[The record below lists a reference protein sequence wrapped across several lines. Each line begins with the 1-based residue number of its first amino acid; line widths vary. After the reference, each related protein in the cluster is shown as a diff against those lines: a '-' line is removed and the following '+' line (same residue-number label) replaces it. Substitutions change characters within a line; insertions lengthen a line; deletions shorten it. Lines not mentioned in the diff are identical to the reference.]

1 MKNFYRIVITLLL
14 VISLAL
20 SATSCDTLAELGIIT
35 DNYTDDNTDND
46 GNATGSDGDN
56 TTADT
61 EKDNVS
67 DGEEDNEE
75 NTDDAGNNEE
85 NGNGNSGSE
94 DNNDNDNNGENGG
107 EDDDTEKVPV
117 INTDFEGGI
126 VYLPNEEDPVLTDP
140 YLYVDKEEFYANY
153 TPAVSYR
160 DAYYR
165 SRHGL
170 LSGTLGDQDPVPT
183 VSDYQPILD
192 GMLVKNSAFLF
203 SEDGNTYYIV
213 DAYGNIVN
221 KIYKGGAYI
230 MLEEVAAY
238 VFAFGTYP
246 ANHST
251 SKNTSPSSSP
261 FGKFL
266 RVNHSNFSGNTSR
279 YPYEPELP
287 NISGCGGDLDY
298 YEMDIGTTG
307 TDTGNGYAVAPYNNG
322 TKIVRGAA
330 RIVYAKEDLDRD
342 GVIEIGEVYVFYTY
356 NHYNDFQ
363 EYLGYEGGWGVMFGN
378 VTGGGT
384 LSSKYD
390 YNPTPYVEVAY
401 TSLVNSDGTP
411 AVEMVVVVVAC
422 LPQREEI

>member
-1 MKNFYRIVITLLL
+1 MKNFYRIFITLIL
-14 VISLAL
+14 VISLVL
-20 SATSCDTLAELGIIT
+20 GATSCDTLAELGIIAG
-35 DNYTDDNTDND
+35 DYTEDNTEND
-46 GNATGSDGDN
+46 GNVTDSDNDNDTTSDKENDGMSDGDN
-56 TTADT
+56 TGD
-61 EKDNVS
+61 
-67 DGEEDNEE
+67 
-75 NTDDAGNNEE
+75 TDDDGTGEE
-85 NGNGNSGSE
+85 NGNE
-94 DNNDNDNNGENGG
+94 DNDNNGENGG

-203 SEDGNTYYIV
+203 SEDGNTYYIL

-390 YNPTPYVEVAY
+390 YNPTPYVRVAY
-401 TSLVNSDGTP
+401 ASLVNSDGTP
-411 AVEMVVVVVAC
+411 AVEMVVVTIAWM
-422 LPQREEI
+422 PKREEI

>member
-1 MKNFYRIVITLLL
+1 MKNTFRLLITFIL
-14 VISLAL
+14 VLSLVL
-20 SATSCDTLAELGIIT
+20 SATSCELLDEFISEGDDQIT
-35 DNYTDDNTDND
+35 SSTDGTVNDENKPEPEEPEENPEDKPEDDSEDNM
-46 GNATGSDGDN
+46 GDN
-56 TTADT
+56 TEDNTGDDT
-61 EKDNVS
+61 EDNT
-67 DGEEDNEE
+67 GDN
-75 NTDDAGNNEE
+75 
-85 NGNGNSGSE
+85 
-94 DNNDNDNNGENGG
+94 
-107 EDDDTEKVPV
+107 TEKVPV

-140 YLYVDKEEFYANY
+140 YLYVDKEEFYADY

-192 GMLVKNSAFLF
+192 GMLVKNNAFLF

-266 RVNHSNFSGNTSR
+266 RVNHSNFSGNTSK

-330 RIVYAKEDLDRD
+330 RIVYAKDDLDRD
-342 GVIEIGEVYVFYTY
+342 GVIEVGEIYLFYTY

-401 TSLVNSDGTP
+401 TSLVKADGTP
-411 AVEMVVVVVAC
+411 AVEMVVVTIAWM
-422 LPQREEI
+422 PKREEI